1 MDDLSALLDRLEFLL
16 EQVDAADEPMRSMV
30 YELLDGV
37 DAVHRSAVRELVGAL
52 GRDRCASLAD
62 HHPAI
67 EWLFAAYAPDE
78 RALAEAALDEVRP
91 FLHSHGGDVEV
102 LGATD
107 GVVHVQLDGAC
118 QGCSA
123 SAATLTHGVEE
134 ALRRHLPG
142 FRRLDVEADDAPS
155 HPPPG
160 APLSPVG
167 RELPV
172 LPG

>member
-1 MDDLSALLDRLEFLL
+1 MEELAQLLERLEFLL
-16 EQVDAADEPMRSMV
+16 EQVDAADEPMRSIV

-37 DAVHRSAVRELVGAL
+37 DAVHRSGVRELVAAL
-52 GRDRCASLAD
+52 EQPQVESLAR

-67 EWLFAAYAPDE
+67 EWLFAAYALDE
-78 RALAEAALDEVRP
+78 RTLAETALEDVRP

-102 LGATD
+102 LEAVD
-107 GVVHVQLDGAC
+107 GIVHVRMEGAC

-134 ALRRHLPG
+134 ALRTHLPG
-142 FRRLDVEADDAPS
+142 FRRLEVEADDAPS

-160 APLSPVG
+160 QPLSPVG

-172 LPG
+172 IPG

>member
-1 MDDLSALLDRLEFLL
+1 MDELAALLDRLEHLL
-16 EQVDAADEPMRSMV
+16 ARVDSADEPMRSTM

-37 DAVHRSAVRELVGAL
+37 DALHRSAVRELVAAL
-52 GRDRCASLAD
+52 GRDRCGPLAA

-67 EWLFAAYAPDE
+67 EWLFTAYAPDE
-78 RALAEAALDEVRP
+78 RALAEAALDDIRP

-102 LGATD
+102 LGVAD
-107 GVVHVQLDGAC
+107 GVVHVRLDGAC

-134 ALRRHLPG
+134 ALRTHLPG
-142 FRRLDVEADDAPS
+142 FQHLDVEPDDAPS

-160 APLSPVG
+160 GPLTPAG
-167 RELPV
+167 RQLPV
-172 LPG
+172 FPG

>member
-1 MDDLSALLDRLEFLL
+1 MDELAALLDRLELLL
-16 EQVDAADEPMRSMV
+16 EQLDAVDEPVRGMV

-37 DAVHRSAVRELVGAL
+37 DAVHRSAVRELVSAL
-52 GRDRCASLAD
+52 GRDQCLSLAD

-67 EWLFAAYAPDE
+67 EWLFAAYDADQ
-78 RALAEAALDEVRP
+78 RAMAQAALTDIRP
-91 FLHSHGGDVEV
+91 YLHSHGGDVEV

-107 GVVHVQLDGAC
+107 GVIRVRLDGAC
-118 QGCSA
+118 RGCSA

-134 ALRRHLPG
+134 ALRTHLPG
-142 FRRLDVEADDAPS
+142 FRHLEVEADDAPV

-160 APLSPVG
+160 ASLPPPG
-167 RELPV
+167 RQLPV